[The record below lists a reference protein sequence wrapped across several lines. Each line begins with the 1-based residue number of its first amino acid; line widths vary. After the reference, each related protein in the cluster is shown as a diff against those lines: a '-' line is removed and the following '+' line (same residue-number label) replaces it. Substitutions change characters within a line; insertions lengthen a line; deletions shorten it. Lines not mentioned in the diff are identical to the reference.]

1 MKHCILFIFIIFLLN
16 ISYYSFSQSNNCNNL
31 TSTSIVTIPINKV
44 VFKTIEIK
52 KKKTK
57 QKYSFFHVSWDEV
70 YPLLINQ
77 HPYDIYRYGFLITDT
92 SIIYNLLDIFSVP
105 DTIRNEII
113 YNYSEN
119 RDTIFNDIIDY
130 NNKVIVDESAY
141 CYLLKDTT
149 FKYAMLSTLDNEL
162 INKFLKVWFERNLN
176 STEWVVYPEIISSIG
191 IYIPLKQ

>member
-1 MKHCILFIFIIFLLN
+1 MQNKIIIITIITIILN
-16 ISYYSFSQSNNCNNL
+16 IENYSFSQSNNCNS
-31 TSTSIVTIPINKV
+31 STSIVTIPINKV

-57 QKYSFFHVSWDEV
+57 QKYSFFHVSWDDV

-92 SIIYNLLDIFSVP
+92 SIIYNSLDIFSVP

-141 CYLLKDTT
+141 YYLLKDTT
-149 FKYAMLSTLDNEL
+149 FKYAILSTLDNEL

-176 STEWVVYPEIISSIG
+176 SKEWVVYPEIISSIG
-191 IYIPLKQ
+191 IFIPLR